1 MCAVLIPEVSNGP
14 KNRPDHRPRHV
25 HLCGAH
31 LCWPRCRN
39 EKEQY
44 ISKTIHAGLRDAQ
57 THLIKMMGERD
68 LGRNISSS
76 KQTLNQNLDR
86 WLEVCAKPRL
96 RAKSFQ
102 DCEGLLCRYVRPRV
116 GARVLSFHYRL
127 RDSDALPELLD
138 RGLSARTIRST
149 HAVRQSAFR
158 QAVRW
163 RLLLHNPAESVDLP
177 RQSRQCVGV
186 LQKAKSALIN
196 QMNWGSCV
204 FPSLSAASQTH

>member
-1 MCAVLIPEVSNGP
+1 MARKTGQIIGRGTCTYVVRTCVGRDAETKKS
-14 KNRPDHRPRHV
+14 K
-25 HLCGAH
+25 
-31 LCWPRCRN
+31 
-39 EKEQY
+39 Y

-116 GARVLSFHYRL
+116 GARVLYFHYRL
-127 RDSDALPELLD
+127 RDSDALPGVAGS
-138 RGLSARTIRST
+138 RSLSTDDPIYPRRPAISLPTSGAMEAAPRTIRLSQWIFHGSPVSASVSSHSIKQERSST
-149 HAVRQSAFR
+149 R
-158 QAVRW
+158 
-163 RLLLHNPAESVDLP
+163 
-177 RQSRQCVGV
+177 
-186 LQKAKSALIN
+186 
-196 QMNWGSCV
+196 
-204 FPSLSAASQTH
+204 SLGIPTKPCSH